1 MHWVIMW
8 PDWSYMPREGSFI
21 MVSNTNE
28 LSHEAFLYLIRQSG
42 IDLDT
47 GHDKELFDYVK
58 SVLTSLD
65 PLRSIDVGST
75 APPMMFIPAQEDV

>member
-1 MHWVIMW
+1 
-8 PDWSYMPREGSFI
+8 

-28 LSHEAFLYLIRQSG
+28 LPHVAFLYLIRQSG
-42 IDLDT
+42 ISLGP

-58 SVLTSLD
+58 SVLSSLD

-75 APPMMFIPAQEDV
+75 EPPMMFIPAQEDV

>member
-1 MHWVIMW
+1 
-8 PDWSYMPREGSFI
+8 

-58 SVLTSLD
+58 SGLSSLD

-75 APPMMFIPAQEDV
+75 EPPMMFIPAQEDV